1 MGDTGG
7 SPPPS
12 YRTPSG
18 LTVRRLQPQLGAEI
32 AGANLCKPV
41 PEEVARDVRQALLD
55 HGVVF
60 FCDQPVTYEQ
70 HLALARLFGEPHVEG
85 FLPDTP
91 EIMPLV
97 SDAANTNPAG
107 GHWHSDGTYYDIA
120 PSVSILH
127 AIKAAPLGGD
137 TCFASAAAVYD
148 DLPEELKAQIAPLR
162 ARASMSHI
170 REVKGLADDSATYIG
185 RTGEDVTRGWAEHP
199 VVRVHPET
207 GRPVLYVNEVHT
219 RDIVGLEAEE
229 STALL
234 KSLTDRFL
242 RAEYQMRWSWRDH
255 DIAIWDNRQVQHYA
269 VANEAGPRHVE
280 RIMVTGTPSL
290 GLTDK
295 ARTKEAAEQAWG
307 EF

>member
-1 MGDTGG
+1 MEDSG
-7 SPPPS
+7 SSLSLS
-12 YRTPSG
+12 YETPSG
-18 LTVRRLQPQLGAEI
+18 LTVKRLQPLIGAEVS
-32 AGANLCKPV
+32 GVDLCGPV
-41 PEEVARDVRQALLD
+41 PEAVARDIRQALLG
-55 HGVVF
+55 HGVIF
-60 FCDQPVTYEQ
+60 FRGQPIDYQQ

-91 EIMPLV
+91 EIMPLI
-97 SDAANTNPAG
+97 SDAGSTNPAG

-120 PSVSILH
+120 PAVSILRML
-127 AIKAAPLGGD
+127 KSPPLGGD
-137 TCFASAAAVYD
+137 TCFASATAVYE
-148 DLPEELKAQIAPLR
+148 DLPEDLKARIAPLR

-170 REVKGLADDSATYIG
+170 RYVKGLKDDSATYIG
-185 RTGEDVTRGWAEHP
+185 RTGEDVELGWAEHP

-207 GRPVLYVNEVHT
+207 GRPVLFVNEVHT
-219 RDIVGLEAEE
+219 QEIAGLEAEE

-234 KSLTDRFL
+234 KQLTDRFL

-290 GLTDK
+290 GLGE
-295 ARTKEAAEQAWG
+295 ARAMAAAE
-307 EF
+307 

>member
-1 MGDTGG
+1 MEDAGNRVA
-7 SPPPS
+7 PS
-12 YRTPSG
+12 YRTAGG
-18 LTVRRLQPQLGAEI
+18 LTVKRLQPQLGAEI
-32 AGANLCKPV
+32 AGADLCGTI
-41 PEEVARDVRQALLD
+41 PEAVARDIRQALLD
-55 HGVVF
+55 HGVIF
-60 FCDQPVTYEQ
+60 FRGQPVTYEQ
-70 HLALARLFGEPHVEG
+70 HLALARMFGEPHVEG

-97 SDAANTNPAG
+97 SDAGSTNPAG

-120 PSVSILH
+120 PAVSILH
-127 AIKAAPLGGD
+127 AVRAAPLGGD

-148 DLPEELKAQIAPLR
+148 DLPDELKVRIAPLR
-162 ARASMSHI
+162 ARASMTHI
-170 REVKGLADDSATYIG
+170 REVKGLDDDSATYIG
-185 RTGEDVTRGWAEHP
+185 RTGEDVDRGWAEHP

-219 RDIVGLEAEE
+219 QGIVGLDPQEGA
-229 STALL
+229 ALL

-242 RAEYQMRWSWRDH
+242 RSEYQMRWSWRDH

-290 GLTDK
+290 SLDDALAMET
-295 ARTKEAAEQAWG
+295 AE
-307 EF
+307 

>member
-1 MGDTGG
+1 MGDTG
-7 SPPPS
+7 SSLPLS
-12 YRTPSG
+12 YQTPSG
-18 LTVRRLQPQLGAEI
+18 LTVTRLQPAIGAEI
-32 AGANLCKPV
+32 ASADLCAPV
-41 PEEVARDVRQALLD
+41 PEEVARDIRQALLD
-55 HGVVF
+55 HGVIF
-60 FCDQPVTYEQ
+60 FRGQPVTYEQ

-137 TCFASAAAVYD
+137 TCFASASAIYD
-148 DLPEELKAQIAPLR
+148 DLPGELKAWIATLR

-170 REVKGLADDSATYIG
+170 REVKGLEGDSATYIG

-219 RDIVGLEAEE
+219 QDIVGLEAQE
-229 STALL
+229 SAALL
-234 KSLTDRFL
+234 KSLTERFL
-242 RAEYQMRWSWRDH
+242 RAEYQMRWSWRDN

-280 RIMVTGTPSL
+280 RIMVSGTPSI
-290 GLTDK
+290 GIDDK
-295 ARTKEAAEQAWG
+295 ARAMETALQD
-307 EF
+307 